1 MPKGKIIFFNAK
13 SKFGFIKGENGQEY
27 YVHAKSITGDVPQEG
42 EEVEF
47 EIREARRGPE
57 AFQVKRIGKEEE

>member
-13 SKFGFIKGENGQEY
+13 SKFGFIKGENEQEY
-27 YVHAKSITGDVPQEG
+27 YVHAKAIAGDVPQEG

>member
-27 YVHAKSITGDVPQEG
+27 YVHAKAISGEVPGEG
-42 EEVEF
+42 EAVEF
-47 EIREARRGPE
+47 EIREAKRGPE
-57 AFQVKRIGKEEE
+57 AFQVKKIEKEE

>member
-27 YVHAKSITGDVPQEG
+27 YVHAKSIAGDAPQEG
-42 EEVEF
+42 EDVEF
-47 EIREARRGPE
+47 EIREAKRGQE
-57 AFQVKRIGKEEE
+57 AFDVKRIGKE

>member
-13 SKFGFIKGENGQEY
+13 SKFGFIKSEDGQEY
-27 YVHAKSITGDVPQEG
+27 YVHARAISGEIPGEG

-57 AFQVKRIGKEEE
+57 AFRVKKTEKDA

>member
-13 SKFGFIKGENGQEY
+13 SKFGFIKGEDGQEY
-27 YVHAKSITGDVPQEG
+27 YVHAKAINGDIPQEG

-47 EIREARRGPE
+47 EIREAKRGPE
-57 AFQVKRIGKEEE
+57 AFQVKKIEKDV